1 MITCHE
7 ERNMARAFLRGDLD
21 LLGYEPINDRDYE
34 VDTTSFSVI
43 KASVQAGLERVQS
56 TFVYIKAAC
65 TLDDLVKAGAYAK
78 ARTNSYVVYSKNT
91 KDRIPKLRE
100 VLGGHIKCL

>member
-1 MITCHE
+1 
-7 ERNMARAFLRGDLD
+7 MARAFLRGDFD
-21 LLGYEPINDRDYE
+21 LLGYEPISDRDYE

-65 TLDDLVKAGAYAK
+65 TTDDLEKAMAYAK
-78 ARTNSYVVYSKNT
+78 ARTNSYVVYSRST
-91 KDRIPKLRE
+91 KERIPRLRE
-100 VLGGHIKCL
+100 AVAGLA